1 LSAQI
6 AVERGVE
13 NVVTSRGGPPAAA
26 RDFRCGQIFSDGG
39 SVALG
44 RVSWF
49 GTQGMVCPEIERGD
63 TVSHKFIDQ
72 MMEQSQA
79 GDLRSP
85 VSETLGMHLVAF
97 GRGEAVYEMDAREEL
112 GNPLGVIQGGIATA
126 LADAAMAAATTT
138 ILTDEEIQTSAITT
152 IDIFARFIRPVNA
165 KKVERLRAEAK
176 VVRAGGRLVWAEAD
190 LLADGEIVGK
200 FAATGIRVAFDPQS
214 YIAERGGSG

>member
-1 LSAQI
+1 
-6 AVERGVE
+6 
-13 NVVTSRGGPPAAA
+13 
-26 RDFRCGQIFSDGG
+26 
-39 SVALG
+39 
-44 RVSWF
+44 
-49 GTQGMVCPEIERGD
+49 MVCPEIERGD